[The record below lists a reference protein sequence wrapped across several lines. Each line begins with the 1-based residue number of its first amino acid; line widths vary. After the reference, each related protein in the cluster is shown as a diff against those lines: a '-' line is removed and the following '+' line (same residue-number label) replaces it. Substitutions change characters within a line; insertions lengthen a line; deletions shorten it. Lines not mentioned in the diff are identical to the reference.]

1 MGTVQAGTQLPPAT
15 LTSTNL
21 PGQNIAVTTT
31 LISTIPLVYEITAT
45 VQGSTYTERHT
56 IGADGGGPLMTA
68 TDLQTA
74 LNGYRQAVADKV
86 AWQASIAAAA
96 AQVS

>member
-1 MGTVQAGTQLPPAT
+1 MATIQAGAQLPSVN

-21 PGQNIAVTTT
+21 PGQNIAVTAA

-56 IGADGGGPLMTA
+56 IGADGGGPMLTA
-68 TDLQTA
+68 ADLQAA
-74 LNGYRQAVADKV
+74 LNGYRQGVADKV

-96 AQVS
+96 AQVT